1 MKNLVKLRAWRDSA
15 GLTQQELADMT
26 GLTRRRVSDFE
37 TGQRNLKRDSL
48 EDYATALGV
57 DLELIA
63 EIWAEKHLD
72 DMGFEVKKIKV
83 SLKG

>member
-1 MKNLVKLRAWRDSA
+1 MYPAIRGHYDLGDVMKNLVKLRAWRDSA

-57 DLELIA
+57 I
-63 EIWAEKHLD
+63 
-72 DMGFEVKKIKV
+72 
-83 SLKG
+83 